1 MNPDLPHMNLYEW
14 TAVPVQ
20 LGRHGE
26 ALVDLGSL
34 PEAYPGA
41 PAPSRGGR
49 SGSDGRPR
57 L

>member
-34 PEAYPGA
+34 PEAYPGT

-49 SGSDGRPR
+49 SGSEGRPR